1 MSWTLHVDAEAGM
14 TPVAVP
20 VETAGGHLART
31 MREEVGERSVV
42 WKSSQSNVSTR
53 DMRAW
58 S

>member
-1 MSWTLHVDAEAGM
+1 MSWTLHAGAEAGM
-14 TPVAVP
+14 TSVAVP